1 MYQWGVLQ
9 EQIDVWEQENRPMT
23 EAERQRVEYLA
34 ELDEQRPS
42 LFERIAGIFRA
53 EPEAEEPLIARSVA
67 EAELIGVLADWDG
80 DRRN

>member
-9 EQIDVWEQENRPMT
+9 EQIDVWEQENRPIS
-23 EAERQRVEYLA
+23 EAERQRIEYLA
-34 ELDEQRPS
+34 EQDEQRPS
-42 LFERIAGIFRA
+42 LFERIAAIFRA

-67 EAELIGVLADWDG
+67 EAELLGILSDWD